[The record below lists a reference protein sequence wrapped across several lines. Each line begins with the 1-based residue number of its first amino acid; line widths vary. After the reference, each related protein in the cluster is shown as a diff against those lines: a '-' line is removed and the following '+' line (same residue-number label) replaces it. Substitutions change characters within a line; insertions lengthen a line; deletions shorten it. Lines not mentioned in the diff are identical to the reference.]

1 MHFLYK
7 IDRMKEKELLEETM
21 ELTVQINE
29 KSARLQTLDQKIQI
43 QFQPAITQLQRESIQ
58 LYTDK
63 KGKWCLIT
71 ETLPEEMLQS
81 LVIDVQ
87 EVELPILRN
96 LFANEYFKGEY
107 AIPKHYQKAYLPIIH
122 QIAAILLPFHIQF
135 DGKPKRPGQKAQH
148 RFKKEFATIPFYVDD
163 FNSKATIYWQ
173 KRNEFRILAGAT
185 LVPEAPLNK
194 DGSLGFGARFAL
206 TLRQEQADKIK
217 DNVTT
222 EDIILKSV
230 NEVGHFLYFA
240 GTNSWLVL
248 KDENGKTI
256 GEYSVVK

>member
-1 MHFLYK
+1 
-7 IDRMKEKELLEETM
+7 M

-29 KSARLQTLDQKIQI
+29 KNARLQTLDQKIQI
-43 QFQPAITQLQRESIQ
+43 QFQPTITQLHRESIQ

-63 KGKWCLIT
+63 KGKWHLIT

-96 LFANEYFKGEY
+96 LFANEYFKGVY
-107 AIPKHYQKAYLPIIH
+107 AITAHYQKEYQPIME
-122 QIAAILLPFHIQF
+122 QITAILQPFAIQF
-135 DGKPKRPGQKAQH
+135 DAKPKRPGQKAQH

-256 GEYSVVK
+256 DEYSVVK

>member
-1 MHFLYK
+1 
-7 IDRMKEKELLEETM
+7 M
-21 ELTVQINE
+21 ELT
-29 KSARLQTLDQKIQI
+29 LKIQESSAQIQSPNQQFTI
-43 QFQPAITQLQRESIQ
+43 QFLPNFENLQIDAIQ

-63 KGKWCLIT
+63 KGKWHLIS
-71 ETLPEEMLQS
+71 ESLPEEMHRCLTIQLQGTEIEIFRR
-81 LVIDVQ
+81 VI
-87 EVELPILRN
+87 
-96 LFANEYFKGEY
+96 ANEFFKGEY
-107 AIPKHYQKAYLPIIH
+107 AIPTHYQKEYQPIIE
-122 QIAAILLPFHIQF
+122 QIVAILRPFAIQF
-135 DGKPKRPGQKAQH
+135 DAKPKRPGQKVQH
-148 RFKKEFATIPFYVDD
+148 RFKKEFSTIPFYVDA
-163 FNSKATIYWQ
+163 FNSKAIIYWQ

-194 DGSLGFGARFAL
+194 DGSLGFGARFSL

-217 DNVTT
+217 DNITT

-256 GEYSVVK
+256 DEYSVVK

>member
-1 MHFLYK
+1 
-7 IDRMKEKELLEETM
+7 M
-21 ELTVQINE
+21 ELTLKIQESTAQI
-29 KSARLQTLDQKIQI
+29 QTPDQKLTI
-43 QFQPAITQLQRESIQ
+43 QFLPIFEAVQADVVQ

-63 KGKWCLIT
+63 KGKWHLMT
-71 ETLPEEMLQS
+71 EALPEEMHRCLAIQLQEAEMEIFRR
-81 LVIDVQ
+81 VI
-87 EVELPILRN
+87 
-96 LFANEYFKGEY
+96 ANEFFKGEY
-107 AIPKHYQKAYLPIIH
+107 AIPAHYQKEYQPIVE
-122 QIAAILLPFHIQF
+122 QITAILRPFAIQF

-163 FNSKATIYWQ
+163 FNSKATVYWQ

-222 EDIILKSV
+222 EDIFLKSV

-256 GEYSVVK
+256 DEYSVVK

>member
-7 IDRMKEKELLEETM
+7 IDKMKEKELLEEMM

-107 AIPKHYQKAYLPIIH
+107 AIPAHYQKEYQPIME
-122 QIAAILLPFHIQF
+122 QITTILQPFAIQF
-135 DGKPKRPGQKAQH
+135 DAKPKRPGQKAQH
-148 RFKKEFATIPFYVDD
+148 RFKK
-163 FNSKATIYWQ
+163 
-173 KRNEFRILAGAT
+173 
-185 LVPEAPLNK
+185 
-194 DGSLGFGARFAL
+194 
-206 TLRQEQADKIK
+206 
-217 DNVTT
+217 
-222 EDIILKSV
+222 
-230 NEVGHFLYFA
+230 
-240 GTNSWLVL
+240 
-248 KDENGKTI
+248 
-256 GEYSVVK
+256 